1 MADPAQR
8 PPQPQPDAPRQ
19 LLRPTVDLAQILL
32 AAGALLLLIG
42 GSLYIVHPFVPA
54 LIWGTTIVVTTWPL
68 MLKLQRYLGGRRW
81 LAVTIMLLV
90 EIIVI
95 CIPTYGAVSTLAD
108 HADEIMDFV
117 KGLPTYSLPSP
128 PRWLPGIPL
137 TEHLTQE
144 WQRLSEAGP
153 GGILARI
160 EPYAAVVAKWLLVQ
174 MGLVGAFALHLVLMI
189 ILCGLL
195 YAKGEAAVELVTALA
210 LRVAP
215 TNGAGIV
222 HLTGQSIR
230 AIALG
235 VVVTAL
241 VQASFAAAG
250 IWLAGIPFAAVLSA
264 LMFVMCLVQLGP
276 LLPMLGCVIW
286 LFMHD
291 STLTAIVLL
300 VWTVCVSALD
310 NVLRPI
316 LIRRA
321 VALPMVLIL
330 AGVLGGLIS
339 VGPVGLFIGP
349 VILAVTYHLL
359 LAWIALPNRASAPRD
374 PGAPAEA
381 AHAASLASQPTD
393 RGGGALE

>member
-1 MADPAQR
+1 MADTAQR
-8 PPQPQPDAPRQ
+8 PPQPPPEAPRQ
-19 LLRPTVDLAQILL
+19 LLRPTVDLAQVLL

-54 LIWGTTIVVTTWPL
+54 LIWGTTIVTTTWPL
-68 MLKLQRYLGGRRW
+68 MLKLQQLLGGRRW
-81 LAVTIMLLV
+81 LAVTIMLLA
-90 EIIVI
+90 EIVVI

-128 PRWLPGIPL
+128 PQWLTGIPL
-137 TEHLTQE
+137 TEHFTRE

-189 ILCGLL
+189 IVCGLL

-215 TNGAGIV
+215 ANGAGIV

-241 VQASFAAAG
+241 VQASMGAAG
-250 IWLAGIPFAAVLSA
+250 IWLARIPFAAVLSA

-276 LLPMLGCVIW
+276 LLPMLGCVFW

-291 STLTAIVLL
+291 SQLTAIILL
-300 VWTVCVSALD
+300 GWAVCVSALD

-330 AGVLGGLIS
+330 TGVLGGLIAM
-339 VGPVGLFIGP
+339 GPAGLFIGP

-359 LAWIALPNRASAPRD
+359 LAWIALPNRPSAQNDPAGPAGAA
-374 PGAPAEA
+374 PGAGLA
-381 AHAASLASQPTD
+381 AQPTD
-393 RGGGALE
+393 RGGGALS